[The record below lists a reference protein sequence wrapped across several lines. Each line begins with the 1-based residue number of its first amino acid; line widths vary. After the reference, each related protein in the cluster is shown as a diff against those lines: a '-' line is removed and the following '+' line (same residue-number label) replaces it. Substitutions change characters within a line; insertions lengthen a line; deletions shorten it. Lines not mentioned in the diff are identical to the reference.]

1 MPWKADV
8 FARYCAGMSQE
19 NVEVVRRNHDAFER
33 QEIAIEG
40 WDPEGEWIPAMA
52 GAVEGKTYR
61 GTEGLLNYSREF
73 FGSFSEVRLE
83 NFQFKDL
90 GDRVLVLYEFR
101 VRGHD
106 SGVAMHQSGGAL
118 FTFRSGKIIHGC
130 SFLSQDEAL
139 EAAGLLSPLWTRSGG
154 GDNMPRSEV

>member
-83 NFQFKDL
+83 NSEFKDL
-90 GDRVLVLYEFR
+90 GDRVLVLYELR

-118 FTFRSGKIIHGC
+118 YTFRSGKIIHGC

-139 EAAGLLSPLWTRSGG
+139 EAAGLL
-154 GDNMPRSEV
+154 